1 MLLHFVLWLVIPIS
15 FVGFAGAVLNYFAII
30 LFGGLYI
37 GTVLVLN
44 HEGMSKVDTIANLPL
59 LQRTL
64 ASTRDLG
71 QSWLTSIVLGGVN
84 NHVEHHLFPTIP
96 VVRLVKARRI
106 TEAFL
111 LQNDLQH
118 VSTSCASALRSA
130 FGYFRSITPESRIT
144 QALS

>member
-1 MLLHFVLWLVIPIS
+1 MVLHFALWLVIPIS
-15 FVGFAGAVLNYFAII
+15 LVGFAGAILNYVAII

-44 HEGMSKVDTIANLPL
+44 HEGMSKVDTIAHLPL

-71 QSWLTSIVLGGVN
+71 RSWLTSVAFGGVN
-84 NHVEHHLFPTIP
+84 NHIEHHLFPTIP
-96 VVRLVKARRI
+96 VVRLVEARRI

-118 VSTSCASALRSA
+118 VSTSSASALRSA
-130 FGYFRSITPESRIT
+130 FGYFRCITPECRIT